1 MSSVSPVGNIKT
13 LFRNTL
19 GGVREIG
26 ERAYHWCGKQNAN
39 FDTFVSKKGFNPKTV
54 KQIGL
59 GAVVTAAIVTLAG
72 LSIKGIVNK
81 IKDVNEK
88 K

>member
-1 MSSVSPVGNIKT
+1 MKVDFTQTWQSVKT
-13 LFRNTL
+13 GLQNT
-19 GGVREIG
+19 GVRAG
-26 ERAYHWCGKQNAN
+26 QLFTRANEG
-39 FDTFVSKKGFNPKTV
+39 FDTFVSSKNLNPKTV
-54 KQIGL
+54 KQVGL